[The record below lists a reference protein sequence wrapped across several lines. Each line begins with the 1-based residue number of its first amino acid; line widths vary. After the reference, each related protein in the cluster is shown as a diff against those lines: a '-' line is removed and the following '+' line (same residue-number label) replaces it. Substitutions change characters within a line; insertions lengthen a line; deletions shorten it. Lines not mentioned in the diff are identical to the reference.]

1 MKTEPSSWDLIERD
15 PLLRTELGQIERL
28 ESDPERMIAELIGF
42 YGKVDKMIKLM
53 ALICE
58 EV

>member
-1 MKTEPSSWDLIERD
+1 MKTETLSWDIIERD

-28 ESDPERMIAELIGF
+28 DGDPEKMIAELIEF

-53 ALICE
+53 ELICE

>member
-1 MKTEPSSWDLIERD
+1 MKPETFSWDLIERD

-28 ESDPERMIAELIGF
+28 VGDPEKLVTELIGF
-42 YGKVDKMIKLM
+42 YGKVDKMVKLM
-53 ALICE
+53 ELICE